1 MKIEKVNYKNK
12 FEMNEVKK
20 ILEKNLLKFDESCD
34 YTILMRDDND
44 KVVATVSKSRN
55 TLKCF
60 AIDDSIRGQGGS
72 GILVTNILN
81 KIFDEGYNNSFVF
94 TKISNKEIFENI
106 GYKEVVSTDSVS
118 LLEIGINNIEKSIEN
133 IKKTYDLMEKKQRAM
148 LVMNCNPF
156 TLGHQYIVE
165 KASFENEEVI
175 VFVVEEDRSIFP
187 FKARYELVKKGCSH
201 LENVKVIPGTEYI
214 ISNTTFP
221 NYFLKKEDD
230 SLFEYTKLD
239 VTVAGKIFAPKLGI
253 TKRYVG
259 EEPFCPMTSKYN
271 ETIIKLFP
279 KFGIEV
285 IVVPRKKRE
294 DRAISATEVRKI
306 LASENIEKLK
316 LLVPKTTYDFL
327 ISDAAQPIIK
337 KIKEAK

>member
-20 ILEKNLLKFDESCD
+20 ILEKNSLKFDESCD
-34 YTILMRDDND
+34 YTILMRNDND

-175 VFVVEEDRSIFP
+175 VFVVEEDKSVFT
-187 FKARYELVKKGCSH
+187 FKVRYELVKNGCSH
-201 LENVKVIPGTEYI
+201 LKNVKVIPGTEYI
-214 ISNTTFP
+214 ISNATFP

-230 SLFEYTKLD
+230 SLIEYTKLD
-239 VTVAGKIFAPKLGI
+239 VTIAGKIFAPKLGI

-271 ETIIKLFP
+271 ETIIKFFP

-285 IVVPRKKRE
+285 IVVPRKE
-294 DRAISATEVRKI
+294 IEERAISATEVRKI
-306 LASENIEKLK
+306 LASEDIGKLK

-327 ISDAAQPIIK
+327 ISDSAKEIIK
-337 KIKEAK
+337 KIKDSK